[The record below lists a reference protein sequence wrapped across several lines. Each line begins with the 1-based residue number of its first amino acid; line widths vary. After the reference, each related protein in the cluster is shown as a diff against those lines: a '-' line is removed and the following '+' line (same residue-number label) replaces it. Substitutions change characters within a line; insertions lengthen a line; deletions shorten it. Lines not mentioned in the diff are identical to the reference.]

1 MFIVARVI
9 SGVVTKFVEGV
20 GEASVVAVFIVATV
34 ISGVVAKFVE
44 GVGGASVVAVFV
56 VATVISGVVAK
67 FVEGVGGASVVVS
80 LIFAVLALG
89 VTVKH
94 SVNINFLVNRERL
107 SILFFSGSVTG
118 LEIPN
123 TNEFPGPPK
132 QMFEISPFLLGISFQ
147 YSELHKQRYEV
158 TFKYHHHKLT

>member
-1 MFIVARVI
+1 MFIVATVI
-9 SGVVTKFVEGV
+9 SGVVAKFGEGV
-20 GEASVVAVFIVATV
+20 GGASVAIVFIVATV

-44 GVGGASVVAVFV
+44 GVGGASVVA
-56 VATVISGVVAK
+56 
-67 FVEGVGGASVVVS
+67 SV
-80 LIFAVLALG
+80 IFAVVAVG

-107 SILFFSGSVTG
+107 SIVLSGGSVTG

-123 TNEFPGPPK
+123 TNEFPGPPE
-132 QMFEISPFLLGISFQ
+132 QMLEISPFLVEISFQ
-147 YSELHKQRYEV
+147 YSELHKQRYEI